1 LAKVTYKGSKQDTQR
16 LLNYLVVNEPDEG
29 PSRKGVVQTQFD
41 IYVSIA
47 YGVCISQLIRYSEAC
62 GHYHDF
68 LDRRLLLSRK
78 YPPFRRAC
86 EQDRHN
92 RLRSPTKDLN
102 RIDKIG

>member
-1 LAKVTYKGSKQDTQR
+1 VNEEKIGLY
-16 LLNYLVVNEPDEG
+16 YLVVNEPDEG

-62 GHYHDF
+62 GHYH
-68 LDRRLLLSRK
+68 
-78 YPPFRRAC
+78 
-86 EQDRHN
+86 E
-92 RLRSPTKDLN
+92 KDLN